1 MSIKYRDYLPLNLVV
16 DNFPSLVDVDLCFLN
31 NFRYISDFD
40 LLSKFIMKLSNAH
53 HLRFS
58 TLFINTEIL
67 GLVNV
72 LSESVPTFENLIHL
86 QTDYIQ
92 ANKMIK
98 FLQFTPNLES
108 LVIFQAEVNED
119 AFTSNIVPRCLLRHL
134 KTIKVQKFEG
144 LPEELQL
151 VKYFLKNARVLQVLV
166 IESGITSK
174 SVAELKKR
182 TKIMQRLLM
191 YPRASKS
198 CKVKFQFPE

>member
-1 MSIKYRDYLPLNLVV
+1 MYFKYRDYLPLDLVV
-16 DNFPSLVDVDLCFLN
+16 NNFPSLLEADLCFVN
-31 NFRYISDFD
+31 TFDYISDFD
-40 LLSKFIMKLSNAH
+40 LLSKFIMKLSNAQR
-53 HLRFS
+53 LKFS
-58 TLFINTEIL
+58 TLCINTEIL

-72 LSESVPTFENLIHL
+72 VSASVPTFENLIHL
-86 QTDYIQ
+86 ETDYIR
-92 ANKMIK
+92 AKTVLK

-108 LVIFQAEVNED
+108 LVIVQAKLDED
-119 AFTSNIVPRCLLRHL
+119 AFTSNLVPRCLLRHL
-134 KTIKVQKFEG
+134 QTIKVQKFEG

-151 VKYFLKNARVLQVLV
+151 VKYFLKNARVLQVLI
-166 IESGITSK
+166 IESEITSK